1 LLESYVKKSF
11 TGYGQMLL
19 ILLSTTAAYADSEFH
34 ALDKLVR
41 QDMDIASSPLGDS
54 ELDRVEG
61 GLDISSDLLAAQA
74 VMQISALQTMAQ
86 AGEGSVTENRV
97 ERTTSLVQVCGSQPC
112 VQSANLATFSEI

>member
-1 LLESYVKKSF
+1 MKKSF
-11 TGYGQMLL
+11 TCCGLMLFTL
-19 ILLSTTAAYADSEFH
+19 SSTTVAYAESEFH
-34 ALDKLVR
+34 ALDKLAR
-41 QDMDIASSPLGDS
+41 QDMNIASSLLGDS

-61 GLDISSDLLAAQA
+61 GLDVPTDSLAAQA
-74 VMQISALQTMAQ
+74 SVLQTMAQ